1 MVAGGSAEFF
11 LEIFRCR
18 KVKQQ
23 RVADID
29 CIVLTSQ
36 EDDCYRRE
44 KLKYSGKQFGFS
56 QKKIELLHLALVAVS
71 DGLRRVSQV
80 F

>member
-1 MVAGGSAEFF
+1 MGETYLDWSGGVAECF
-11 LEIFRCR
+11 LEIFGSR

-29 CIVLTSQ
+29 CIVLTSH
-36 EDDCYRRE
+36 
-44 KLKYSGKQFGFS
+44 FS
-56 QKKIELLHLALVAVS
+56 KKKIELLQLALLAVS

>member
-1 MVAGGSAEFF
+1 MGETYLDWSGGVVECF
-11 LEIFRCR
+11 LEIFGCR

-36 EDDCYRRE
+36 EDDCYNRE

-56 QKKIELLHLALVAVS
+56 EKKKVELLHLAL
-71 DGLRRVSQV
+71 Q
-80 F
+80 

>member
-1 MVAGGSAEFF
+1 MGETYLDWSGGVAECF
-11 LEIFRCR
+11 LEIFGSR

-36 EDDCYRRE
+36 EDDC
-44 KLKYSGKQFGFS
+44 
-56 QKKIELLHLALVAVS
+56 
-71 DGLRRVSQV
+71 
-80 F
+80 